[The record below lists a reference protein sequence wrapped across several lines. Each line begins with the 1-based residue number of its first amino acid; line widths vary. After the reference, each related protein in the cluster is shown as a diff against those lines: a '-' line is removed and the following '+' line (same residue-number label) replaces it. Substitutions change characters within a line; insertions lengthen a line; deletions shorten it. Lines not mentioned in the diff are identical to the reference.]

1 MPISVGFF
9 GNYFVPL
16 MIGAIDT
23 SLPRINNIAAILLLP
38 SVLLAVL
45 STLIESGPG
54 TGWTVNCMQLLI
66 LQTALKILI
75 NKN

>member
-1 MPISVGFF
+1 
-9 GNYFVPL
+9 

-54 TGWTVNCMQLLI
+54 TG
-66 LQTALKILI
+66 
-75 NKN
+75 